1 MSLITIEVAI
11 DHGRI
16 VPREPMALPEHG
28 SGLLTILESVAE
40 DASVRVGQRQ
50 RIQLPLIQ
58 GKPGEIVN
66 PTREELDASFWG

>member
-16 VPREPMALPEHG
+16 VPREPVTLPEHG
-28 SGLLTILESVAE
+28 SGLLTILGSAE
-40 DASVRVGQRQ
+40 DASIRVGQRQ
-50 RIQLPLIQ
+50 RIRLPLIK

-66 PTREELDASFWG
+66 PTREDLDASFWG